1 MASELLSSKVVVVEE
16 EPRVRGI
23 ATGPTSVA
31 GAIGITERGP
41 IGVATL
47 CTTFDE
53 FVEAFGDFTL
63 NADLALAVTGFFEN
77 GGSSLWVVRTCH
89 YDDVAD
95 PTTSTATKARARLVA
110 PGLPTVAIIESA
122 TAEPYALAN
131 GASIALRVAGI
142 DVVEAIDAHAARVES
157 AIGPFALVDGATL
170 DVRVDGVLQSVVF
183 HATDFVDIT
192 AATAGELAA
201 ALNVQLTDARAGTDT
216 GRVFLD
222 TDAMGRAASIEIVG
236 GTATASLGFPVD
248 VASGAG
254 NVRRAS
260 AVTID
265 ELRQIFAAHTSVVVS
280 RTDDGRLRMSTLA
293 TGAAVT
299 LEVLAATT
307 PSLGLPAGVVAGSD
321 AGSIEVGKVE
331 AREPG
336 SWAARLAVDVRA
348 PSAGAGAARTFD
360 VAVLEGPT
368 LRELFRDMTLDA
380 SGTRFIERVMND
392 DRTGSAWVRVTLN
405 TSVSVPTLPV
415 QRAALAGGDDGLVSL
430 DDSDFVGSDAG
441 GTGLRAFDRVLDLS
455 ILMVPGRASPTVHG
469 AMLQYAEVERGG
481 FVFAVLDP
489 PAGLRATQIVDY
501 VASAALEGLSE
512 LGAIYWPRLRVPNP
526 KRSVFG
532 TSVDVIAPP
541 CGVVAGVY
549 ARTDAARP
557 GGVYDAPAGIELGRM
572 FGVLGFETD
581 EVLEERKRDL
591 IFPHRINPL
600 TTGPTLPRFIDGA
613 RTLKGTG
620 NFPFVSSR
628 RGVSYIE
635 RALKRGLEFV
645 RHRNPTDSLLAEV
658 DRTARGFLLEQ
669 TGLDAF
675 QSRDPEKAFF
685 LEVSSKIVSVPG
697 GVSSRVLAR
706 VGLAMNAPAEFVV
719 ISVSQDTR
727 AIEADLGTS

>member
-1 MASELLSSKVVVVEE
+1 MASELLSSKVVVIEE
-16 EPRVRGI
+16 EPRIRGI

-53 FVEAFGDFTL
+53 FDESFGGFT
-63 NADLALAVTGFFEN
+63 ASPDLALAATGFFEN
-77 GGSSLWVVRTCH
+77 GGSRLWVVRTCH
-89 YDDVAD
+89 YDDVTD
-95 PTTSTATKARARLVA
+95 PTTATATKARAQLVA
-110 PGLPTVAIIESA
+110 PGLPTAAIVESA
-122 TAEPYALAN
+122 TAEPYALAD
-131 GASIALRVAGI
+131 GSRIAIRVAGI
-142 DVVEAIDAHAARVES
+142 DVIETVDAHAARIETAS
-157 AIGPFALVDGATL
+157 GPFALVDGATL
-170 DVRVDGVLQSVVF
+170 DVRIDGALQSVVL
-183 HATDFVDIT
+183 HATDFTDIT
-192 AATAGELAA
+192 AATATELAA
-201 ALNVQLTDARAGTDT
+201 ALNVQLVDARAGRDA
-216 GRVFLD
+216 GRVFID
-222 TDAMGRAASIEIVG
+222 TDSSGRASSLEIVG
-236 GTATASLGFPVD
+236 GTAAPALGFTAGAV
-248 VASGAG
+248 SGAG
-254 NVRRAS
+254 NVRRAD

-265 ELRQIFAAHTSVVVS
+265 ELRQLLAAHTSVGVS
-280 RTDDGRLRMSTLA
+280 STDDRRLRLSTLA
-293 TGAAVT
+293 TGASVT
-299 LEVLAATT
+299 LEVLAAMAPT
-307 PSLGLPAGVVAGSD
+307 LGLPVGAVSGSD
-321 AGSIEVGKVE
+321 AGSISVATVV

-336 SWAARLAVDVRA
+336 SWAARIAVAVRA
-348 PSAGAGAARTFD
+348 PSAGAARTFD
-360 VAVLEGPT
+360 VAVLEGST
-368 LRELFRDMTLDA
+368 LRELFRDLTLNAA
-380 SGTRFIERVMND
+380 SARFIERVMND
-392 DRTGSAWVRVTLN
+392 DRTGSAWVRVAL
-405 TSVSVPTLPV
+405 SVPVSVPTVPI
-415 QRAALAGGDDGLVSL
+415 QRAALAGGDDGLTGL
-430 DDSDFVGSDAG
+430 DDADFVGSDAG
-441 GTGLRAFDRVLDLS
+441 GTGLRALDRVLDLS

-489 PAGLRATQIVDY
+489 PAGLRATEIVDY
-501 VASAALEGLSE
+501 VASAALEGSSE
-512 LGAIYWPRLRVPNP
+512 LGALYWPRLRVPNP

-532 TSVDVIAPP
+532 SSVDVIAPP
-541 CGVVAGVY
+541 SGVVAGVY

-645 RHRNPTDSLLAEV
+645 RHRNPTDSVLAEV
-658 DRTARGFLLEQ
+658 DRTARAFLLEQ

-697 GVSSRVLAR
+697 GVASRVLTR
-706 VGLAMNAPAEFVV
+706 VGLAMNAPAEFVI

-727 AIEADLGTS
+727 AIEAALAGNG